1 MQRNKN
7 HIIVIG
13 IVLILL
19 MLTYNMDMASSG
31 TQESTGIWM
40 WLNASNNAGAVQ
52 AIGNILQVI
61 AAVLTFGAMV
71 YLGCNQYKISKQQTR
86 LTEEQK
92 EMTRR
97 QINLSLYEKRYKI
110 YKECQNLI
118 RDFTMENIQFGEFDA
133 TNSWRDYQE
142 RVRNRCYEF
151 SRETQE
157 KEFLFDDDLV
167 KIINDILDMVQD
179 LHGLSG
185 DVEGRED
192 LNSHD
197 FSRLVNQVEKIKKE
211 RENLNSKF
219 KSILDFKE
227 I

>member
-1 MQRNKN
+1 MQRNNN

-19 MLTYNMDMASSG
+19 MLTYNTAMSSG
-31 TQESTGIWM
+31 GAQESTGIWA

-71 YLGCNQYKISKQQTR
+71 YLGYKQYNLSKQQNC
-86 LTEEQK
+86 LVEEQK

-110 YKECQNLI
+110 RDKCIGSLVNLI
-118 RDFTMENIQFGEFDA
+118 NVSLPT
-133 TNSWRDYQE
+133 DYVE
-142 RVRNRCYEF
+142 YKRVY
-151 SRETQE
+151 TQE
-157 KEFLFDDDLV
+157 KAIENVNIIAKNNLLSNPENDFLLPEEMLKKLKEVLHIQGQLQTLQKELDDDF
-167 KIINDILDMVQD
+167 KDM
-179 LHGLSG
+179 
-185 DVEGRED
+185 
-192 LNSHD
+192 
-197 FSRLVNQVEKIKKE
+197 
-211 RENLNSKF
+211 
-219 KSILDFKE
+219 LDFRK